1 MFNLISYK
9 SFQIHPLVKGD
20 SPTSQAYAIRLAMVK
35 CLLCLDDDIRLILK
49 TNSYTSTDCRMVDR
63 KEAGCC
69 KAGNHTDLPNMERRD
84 DKGYP
89 NHLNDNHRANPWLL
103 SEPGSDLNN
112 IEAAIVVRISL
123 GFNINNAASSWINS
137 RFNVYYPV
145 YLLTKSFQSTTVPPI
160 IERTL
165 YIKEMKELDINVSF
179 CFKGLN
185 KINLTLYTGNI
196 SSKWL
201 LGWPATSV
209 ANGTSSFM
217 LATGCQPMVLSM
229 EGVG

>member
-1 MFNLISYK
+1 MLIKVILLKMLVRQASNENMLGKPLIVDPIEKDKHIKSCNILMYETKVCNEQTSVFVERDPAIIKVKTCLNEGFVVVINNPANDNHENNALFKYTTHNVFNLISYK

-123 GFNINNAASSWINS
+123 GFNINNAASS
-137 RFNVYYPV
+137 
-145 YLLTKSFQSTTVPPI
+145 
-160 IERTL
+160 
-165 YIKEMKELDINVSF
+165 
-179 CFKGLN
+179 
-185 KINLTLYTGNI
+185 
-196 SSKWL
+196 
-201 LGWPATSV
+201 
-209 ANGTSSFM
+209 
-217 LATGCQPMVLSM
+217 
-229 EGVG
+229 